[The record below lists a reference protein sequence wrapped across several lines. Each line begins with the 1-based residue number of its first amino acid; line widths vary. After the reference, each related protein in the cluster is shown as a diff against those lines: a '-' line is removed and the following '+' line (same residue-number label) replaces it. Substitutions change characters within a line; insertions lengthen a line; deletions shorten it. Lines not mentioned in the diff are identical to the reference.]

1 MEFIT
6 DLLAIKGAGLSLIAL
21 VSLVIGRAIKMVPWK
36 WLEKA
41 LFAVFFKAGVL
52 VSTRGNR
59 VIIAKLYNST
69 IEPLLKFL
77 LRTFLGAI
85 VGGFVRGL
93 ESDDPKTSYRE
104 EKNRINCRDDSK

>member
-1 MEFIT
+1 MEFIN

-21 VSLVIGRAIKMVPWK
+21 VTLVIGRVIKIVPWK

-41 LFAVFFKAGVL
+41 LFSASFGLGVL

-85 VGGFVRGL
+85 VGGFVKGL
-93 ESDDPKTSYRE
+93 ESDDPQTSYRE
-104 EKNRINCRDDSK
+104 EKNRINYRDDSK